1 MNVIEKHKK
10 WLIALQN
17 ERNEAI
23 IQREEELKL
32 KEESRRKVSKYY
44 EILIQ
49 NKYFTLIYYL
59 ELSSLMLLKQRIVVM

>member
-1 MNVIEKHKK
+1 MSVIEKHKK

-32 KEESRRKVSKYY
+32 KEESRRKVSRYY

-59 ELSSLMLLKQRIVVM
+59 EMSSSMLLKLRIVVM

>member
-44 EILIQ
+44 KILMQ
-49 NKYFTLIYYL
+49 NKYCTLIYHL
-59 ELSSLMLLKQRIVVM
+59 ELSSLTFLKQRIVVM